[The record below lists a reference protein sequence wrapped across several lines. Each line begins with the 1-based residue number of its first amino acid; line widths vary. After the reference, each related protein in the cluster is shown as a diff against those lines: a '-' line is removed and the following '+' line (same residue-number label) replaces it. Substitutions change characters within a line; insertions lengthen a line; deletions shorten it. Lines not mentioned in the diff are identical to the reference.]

1 MSVQI
6 IVTMVTDGDHRDDGS
21 DVEES
26 LVKMAAASV
35 SV

>member
-6 IVTMVTDGDHRDDGS
+6 IVTMVTDGDHLDDGN
-21 DVEES
+21 DVVES

-35 SV
+35 SA